1 MLYVIPTSLLRGGG
15 KIKINGARKLCHWDI
30 EKSPPP
36 SMTQKVKKSRNF
48 SNSSHKPVQP
58 TWTAMP
64 REPVNYITERLSY
77 WKYTFFK
84 QFSLANRFLKVNFS
98 VFFKLIR
105 DWWQKMWDG
114 AVHGYLFHILL
125 TLINSLFWNSII
137 KNCAFGIVRLIFGR

>member
-1 MLYVIPTSLLRGGG
+1 MLYVIPTSLLRGCG

-30 EKSPPP
+30 EKSPP
-36 SMTQKVKKSRNF
+36 QVWRKRWKKAAISQTVAINR
-48 SNSSHKPVQP
+48 SNPRGP
-58 TWTAMP
+58 TMP